1 MQLWFYPSTSFKI
14 SEAAAKLGT
23 LITQLGCFWLTGSRG
38 NHRTPTASWKN
49 GGRPTVVTMMHHF
62 VLQCLIH
69 HPAANRRQE
78 SSDCFFMFS
87 IFKARREDATYLKW
101 TLLGRERG
109 VNGLGPNGESH
120 QRVESVAK
128 KI

>member
-1 MQLWFYPSTSFKI
+1 
-14 SEAAAKLGT
+14 
-23 LITQLGCFWLTGSRG
+23 
-38 NHRTPTASWKN
+38 
-49 GGRPTVVTMMHHF
+49 
-62 VLQCLIH
+62 
-69 HPAANRRQE
+69 
-78 SSDCFFMFS
+78 MFS